1 MSGTDLVALISKMSV
16 TRPVKQI
23 VSRDVSGFYGLDLLV
38 KLAWIG
44 TINHH
49 PHSGSRMIQH
59 TNPKK
64 PLSHIPLEWE
74 IGTLPPALCT
84 KPGLLRGISR
94 KSTIKLFFIKQGK
107 TIVQGFI

>member
-16 TRPVKQI
+16 SRPVKQI
-23 VSRDVSGFYGLDLLV
+23 VSRDVSGFYDLDLLV
-38 KLAWIG
+38 KHAWIG

-74 IGTLPPALCT
+74 IGTLPPVSLY
-84 KPGLLRGISR
+84 LRH
-94 KSTIKLFFIKQGK
+94 
-107 TIVQGFI
+107 GFCF